1 MKAYGQTGNDKIW
14 ESNNVKLLGENIN
27 RDLKF
32 NGNMLNIC
40 GKANRK
46 QTILSRM
53 FKYLTLEKKENP
65 C

>member
-27 RDLKF
+27 RDMKF
-32 NGNMLNIC
+32 NGHMLNIC

-46 QTILSRM
+46 QTIFSRM
-53 FKYLTLEKKENP
+53 FKYLTFEKKENP